1 MPTILVVDD
10 SAVDRR
16 LVGGLLAK
24 EPDWRVDYATD
35 GREALEKIAA
45 ETPDLVLTDLMMCPM
60 NGLELV
66 AAVRARF
73 STVPVVLMT
82 SLGREE
88 TAVEALRQGAASY
101 VPKRLL
107 ASSLVETL
115 HGVLAVARRRLSRVR
130 ILGCMRRC
138 HSTFTLGTDSSLI
151 EPLVCHLQDGLVQM
165 GICDDAEC
173 IRVGV
178 ALEEAIA
185 NALFHGNLEVGS
197 ELRDEDDAAYF
208 ALVESRRRQAPYR
221 DRQLYVEADLARD
234 EAVFIIR
241 DEGPGFDP
249 ERLPDPTV
257 PANLERTCG
266 RGVLLMRAFMDEVT
280 YVQPGNVVKL
290 VKRRPTATGCARDPR
305 S

>member
-16 LVGGLLAK
+16 LVGGLLTK
-24 EPDWRVDYATD
+24 QPDWQVDYATD
-35 GREALEKIAA
+35 GLEAVEKIAA
-45 ETPDLVLTDLMMCPM
+45 APPDLVLTDLVMPQMD
-60 NGLELV
+60 GLELV
-66 AAVRARF
+66 AAVRGRF
-73 STVPVVLMT
+73 PTVPVVLMT
-82 SLGREE
+82 SRGSEE
-88 TAVEALRQGAASY
+88 IAVQALRQGAASY

-107 ASSLVETL
+107 AASLVETL
-115 HGVLAVARRRLSRVR
+115 HGVLAVTRRRQSRVR
-130 ILGCMRRC
+130 LLNCMRRC
-138 HSTFTLGTDSSLI
+138 HSTFTLGNDPSLI
-151 EPLVCHLQDGLVQM
+151 EPLVCHLQDSLVQM

-178 ALEEAIA
+178 ALEEAMA

-197 ELRDEDDAAYF
+197 ELRGEDDSAYY
-208 ALVESRRRQAPYR
+208 ALIECRCRQVPYM
-221 DRQLYVEADLARD
+221 DRQLYVEADLSRD

-249 ERLPDPTV
+249 QQLPDPTD

-280 YVQPGNVVKL
+280 YFQPGNAVKL
-290 VKRRPTATGCARDPR
+290 LKRRPSAAPVSAEATL
-305 S
+305 